1 MGEVD
6 NISTFSADGG
16 QDTVGLPR
24 IVMVTEGEDTSASS
38 ASSTSSSEDNWA
50 DLIKSTEIP
59 PEYWHIQKLVK
70 YMKAGNQ
77 TATMVALS
85 CLKDHDLTIEVNQRA
100 IQEIGGLELLVNLL
114 ETRDLCCILGA
125 LAVLKDITANIEIR
139 KKVTDLGAI
148 PLMVGLLSDPAR
160 DVQILAA
167 ETIANLGRIRKSRK
181 FCRKFG
187 GIPKLIDLLDVKEKY
202 VYLLTNLLYLTVF
215 FVDFVKPYV
224 YWQVSS
230 NRASRIES

>member
-1 MGEVD
+1 M
-6 NISTFSADGG
+6 SQFSADGG

-24 IVMVTEGEDTSASS
+24 IVMVTEGDEDSPSS
-38 ASSTSSSEDNWA
+38 ASSTSPDEDNWA
-50 DLIKSTEIP
+50 DLIKRTDIP

-100 IQEIGGLELLVNLL
+100 IQDVGGLELLVNLM
-114 ETRDLCCILGA
+114 ETRDLCCILGG
-125 LAVLKDITANIEIR
+125 LAILKDITPNMEIR

-148 PLMVGLLSDPAR
+148 PLLVSLLSDPAR
-160 DVQILAA
+160 DVQVLAA

-181 FCRKFG
+181 FCRKFN
-187 GIPKLIDLLDVKEKY
+187 GIPKLIDLLDIKE
-202 VYLLTNLLYLTVF
+202 
-215 FVDFVKPYV
+215 
-224 YWQVSS
+224 
-230 NRASRIES
+230 R

>member
-1 MGEVD
+1 MEAGD
-6 NISTFSADGG
+6 NISTFSVDGG
-16 QDTVGLPR
+16 QDAVGLPR
-24 IVMVTEGEDTSASS
+24 IVMVTEGDDTSASS
-38 ASSTSSSEDNWA
+38 PSSSSSSEDNWA
-50 DLIKSTEIP
+50 NLIKSSEIP

-114 ETRDLCCILGA
+114 ETRDLCCMLGGLSIL
-125 LAVLKDITANIEIR
+125 KEITPNIEIR

-148 PLMVGLLSDPAR
+148 PLLVGLLSDPAR
-160 DVQILAA
+160 DVQILSA

-187 GIPKLIDLLDVKEKY
+187 GIPKLIDLLDVKEK
-202 VYLLTNLLYLTVF
+202 
-215 FVDFVKPYV
+215 
-224 YWQVSS
+224 
-230 NRASRIES
+230 

>member
-1 MGEVD
+1 MGDD
-6 NISTFSADGG
+6 NISTFSVDGG
-16 QDTVGLPR
+16 QDAVGLPR
-24 IVMVTEGEDTSASS
+24 IVMVTEGDDNSASS
-38 ASSTSSSEDNWA
+38 PSSTSSEEDNWA
-50 DLIKSTEIP
+50 NLIKSSEIP

-85 CLKDHDLTIEVNQRA
+85 CLKDHDLTMEVNQRA

-114 ETRDLCCILGA
+114 ETRDLSCVLGG
-125 LAVLKDITANIEIR
+125 LAVLKEITPNIDIR

-148 PLMVGLLSDPAR
+148 PLLVGLVSDPAR

-187 GIPKLIDLLDVKEKY
+187 GIPKLIDLLDIKQK
-202 VYLLTNLLYLTVF
+202 
-215 FVDFVKPYV
+215 
-224 YWQVSS
+224 
-230 NRASRIES
+230 